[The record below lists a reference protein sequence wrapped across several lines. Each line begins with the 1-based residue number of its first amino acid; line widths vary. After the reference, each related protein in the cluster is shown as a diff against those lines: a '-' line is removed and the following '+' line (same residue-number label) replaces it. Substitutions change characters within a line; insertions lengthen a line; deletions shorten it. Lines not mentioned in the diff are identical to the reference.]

1 MRVIDAEITAVEH
14 DHSHDH
20 HDHHDHHGHHAYG
33 HDDLAHSHVSPAEAA
48 PRGGP
53 VLVDIGGDVG
63 ALIVYLDDALEAT
76 ELPIES
82 LDDPSL
88 EMHTGVWRRPI
99 GDRSVV
105 VAVYPALLEGR
116 YCINAPG
123 TPSRELTV
131 RGGAVTELDLRR
143 TSSGAPSATD

>member
-1 MRVIDAEITAVEH
+1 MKVIDAETTAVEH
-14 DHSHDH
+14 DHGQHDH
-20 HDHHDHHGHHAYG
+20 HQHDHHQQG
-33 HDDLAHSHVSPAEAA
+33 HDDVAHSHVSPAEAA
-48 PRGGP
+48 PHGGP
-53 VLVDIGGDVG
+53 ALVDIGGDVG

-105 VAVYPALLEGR
+105 VALYPALLEGR
-116 YCINAPG
+116 YRITAPG
-123 TPSRELTV
+123 TPARELMV
-131 RGGAVTELDLRR
+131 RGGAVTELDLRS
-143 TSSGAPSATD
+143 TSQEVPSATA